1 MPAITVKADELQ
13 DGQILLSR
21 LVVKCDSSLSNSQA
35 RRLIGQGA
43 VELDGEKVTDP
54 VATVSPETGAVLKVG
69 KRRYAK
75 IEVE

>member
-1 MPAITVKADELQ
+1 
-13 DGQILLSR
+13 
-21 LVVKCDSSLSNSQA
+21 
-35 RRLIGQGA
+35 LIGQGA